1 MGEDGIGE
9 STVWDLVIVQLA
21 TTGSTVSGCVVGE
34 LAGGDRAILGLTGL
48 GCLRARVLGGAACN
62 SCAGEAAP

>member
-1 MGEDGIGE
+1 MGEVAIGE
-9 STVWDLVIVQLA
+9 STVWGLVIVRLE
-21 TTGSTVSGCVVGE
+21 TTGSTVSECGVGE
-34 LAGGDRAILGLTGL
+34 LARGDRAILGLTGL

>member
-1 MGEDGIGE
+1 MGEVAIGE
-9 STVWDLVIVQLA
+9 STVWGLVIA
-21 TTGSTVSGCVVGE
+21 TTGGTVSECVVGE
-34 LAGGDRAILGLTGL
+34 LARGDRAILGLTGL